1 MMGDLRSFR
10 SPSQKANPR
19 NKEVV
24 EGNQSIF
31 IFLILFTENVCRS
44 LLRLGGAP
52 IYENIYK
59 AKFCFCQI
67 FNLKMA
73 FLTVRLLCTDQRT
86 GPAMRNCQ
94 WQLFDTCLLVR
105 CIFGPVQVS
114 IHQSFVLLLYLP
126 ILLFCLQTFVGSQFL
141 RTAAPSCGHPIPPHP
156 TRREIQK

>member
-31 IFLILFTENVCRS
+31 IFLILFTENVCRP
-44 LLRLGGAP
+44 L
-52 IYENIYK
+52 
-59 AKFCFCQI
+59 

-73 FLTVRLLCTDQRT
+73 FLTVQYNGAVRLLCTDQRT
-86 GPAMRNCQ
+86 GPAMRNCW

-105 CIFGPVQVS
+105 CIFEPVQVS

-141 RTAAPSCGHPIPPHP
+141 RTTAPSCGHPIPPHP